1 MDGSTDDPLD
11 LTRDL
16 NPPLPGAMRWLY
28 RARRVMKLPFAQWFK
43 KPSQA
48 EKQLLVMCRG
58 DREQLERLI
67 RLEIAKNPER
77 TREFA
82 SQAAIDRWTRG
93 R

>member
-1 MDGSTDDPLD
+1 
-11 LTRDL
+11 
-16 NPPLPGAMRWLY
+16 
-28 RARRVMKLPFAQWFK
+28 MKLPFANWFR

-58 DREQLERLI
+58 DREQMERLI
-67 RLEIAKNPER
+67 RLETARNPVR

-82 SQAAIDRWTRG
+82 SQVAIDRWVRS